1 MAQKQQSSITE
12 GLFGFSIPTIP
23 EFGQQLPIQKFRGS
37 TPLANITE
45 SYRQAG
51 ESLQGSIRS
60 LFGQQTPQEATVQ
73 KANQQEKNIRD
84 AIITFQGTN
93 PEINIQ
99 TPDGLRKLANFA
111 VTTNPDLRMFSIQLN
126 KQADAVEQKQAAAD
140 LSKQKTLSEIK
151 KNLREEKLSYKLT
164 NNQIAAI
171 GVLGLPVYDSIKDYD
186 VKTRMK
192 IAQETFRIAQKIDP
206 ANIEKRMNRE
216 EKRKQR
222 LNNRLE
228 QAGITVQN
236 INDVI
241 TDLETSEK
249 NESFFKISPAGF
261 GGLFTWL
268 PDSDFKNLAKSL
280 QTIKAN
286 IGFDQLQQL
295 KEASE
300 TGGALGQV
308 SNFELENLQAVRGSL
323 EQTQSPEQL
332 LRNTK
337 RIKESYGN
345 YLRSI
350 YNNLKIDRETKIR
363 VKQMMIQLDIQD
375 YKQTSAGSQII
386 LKYNDKD
393 AEILMNK
400 FTIAMSNLRKTLGRD
415 KVQEALNNNTIT
427 TTNVL
432 REVEKKLLTNKTIK
446 PKGK

>member
-1 MAQKQQSSITE
+1 M
-12 GLFGFSIPTIP
+12 
-23 EFGQQLPIQKFRGS
+23 
-37 TPLANITE
+37 
-45 SYRQAG
+45 
-51 ESLQGSIRS
+51 
-60 LFGQQTPQEATVQ
+60 
-73 KANQQEKNIRD
+73 
-84 AIITFQGTN
+84 
-93 PEINIQ
+93 
-99 TPDGLRKLANFA
+99 
-111 VTTNPDLRMFSIQLN
+111 
-126 KQADAVEQKQAAAD
+126 
-140 LSKQKTLSEIK
+140 
-151 KNLREEKLSYKLT
+151 
-164 NNQIAAI
+164 
-171 GVLGLPVYDSIKDYD
+171 
-186 VKTRMK
+186 
-192 IAQETFRIAQKIDP
+192 
-206 ANIEKRMNRE
+206 
-216 EKRKQR
+216 
-222 LNNRLE
+222 
-228 QAGITVQN
+228 
-236 INDVI
+236 
-241 TDLETSEK
+241 
-249 NESFFKISPAGF
+249 
-261 GGLFTWL
+261 
-268 PDSDFKNLAKSL
+268 
-280 QTIKAN
+280 
-286 IGFDQLQQL
+286 QQL